1 MFTHRLIYYP
11 MRMLG
16 LPALILALLLTACD
30 SQSNASQSGAITIAG
45 LYNISGAMSSLDLP
59 AQNGALLA
67 VKEIN
72 DNGGINGRQIR
83 FVTRDG
89 KTDPTAIQQ
98 ITSDVL
104 SQEHPAAVVGFTDSD
119 SVLTSAPLVQK
130 AGIPF
135 ITTGATSPRLPG
147 TIGDMMFLAC
157 FGDNVQAAAGAE
169 FMYNNLKARKIAI
182 IYDKGTE
189 YTRLLAGY
197 FKDRWTQLASNSSVL
212 AEDTYQFKDT
222 DYSVQIAR
230 IQHLPTTP
238 DALYI
243 AAMPDDITTILTQ
256 LRAAHITLPVIGGD
270 GYDTPDLLTIGNAS
284 DNVYYSTHALVGSPQ
299 SSAAIQQ
306 FSALYKTTYNTD
318 ADAFAVLGYDTIKL
332 LADAIKR
339 AGSTDPTAIKNALE
353 QTTNFPGLSGSISY
367 TPSSHVPSKDV
378 TILAVSGD
386 KLSLGAQ
393 VKPSIIPAP

>member
-1 MFTHRLIYYP
+1 MLTRRPPYNP

-16 LPALILALLLTACD
+16 LSALILALLLTACD

-45 LYNISGAMSSLDLP
+45 LYNISGAMSSLDQP

-83 FVTRDG
+83 FVIRDG
-89 KTDPTAIQQ
+89 KTDPATVQQ
-98 ITSDVL
+98 VTSDVL
-104 SQEHPAAVVGFTDSD
+104 NQEHPVAIAGFGDTD
-119 SVLTSAPLVQK
+119 SVLASAPLAQK

-135 ITTGATSPRLPG
+135 ITDGATSPHLPG
-147 TIGDMMFLAC
+147 TIGNMMFLAC

-197 FKDRWTQLASNSSVL
+197 FKDRWTQLASNASVL
-212 AEDTYQFKDT
+212 SEDTYQFKDT
-222 DYSVQIAR
+222 DYSVQIAHV
-230 IQHLPTTP
+230 QHLPTAP

-243 AAMPDDITTILTQ
+243 AAMPDDITTILKQ
-256 LRAAHITLPVIGGD
+256 LRAAHIMLPVIGGD

-299 SSAAIQQ
+299 SSDALKKFAARYKTAYNQDASA
-306 FSALYKTTYNTD
+306 FSA
-318 ADAFAVLGYDTIKL
+318 LGYDTIML

-339 AGSTDPTAIKNALE
+339 AGSSDPAAIQKALA
-353 QTTNFPGLSGSISY
+353 QTTNFPGLTGSISF
-367 TPSSHVPSKDV
+367 TADSHVPQKDV
-378 TILAVSGD
+378 TILAVKGSQIT
-386 KLSLGAQ
+386 LGAQ
-393 VKPSIIPAP
+393 VKPSVIPAP